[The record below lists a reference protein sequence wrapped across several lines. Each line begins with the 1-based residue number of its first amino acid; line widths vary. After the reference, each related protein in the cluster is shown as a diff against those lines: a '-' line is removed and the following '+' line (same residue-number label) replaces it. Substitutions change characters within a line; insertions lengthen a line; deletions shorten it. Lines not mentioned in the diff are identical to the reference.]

1 MGEAGGENRVREGM
15 PQQIVRH
22 IGFAERWLARARQE
36 CAQGNVPRSLLTL
49 LLAEAEVHRARLLP
63 REAVATAPAATP
75 RAPLMTAAVALVAAG
90 ALLLAQ
96 GRVAQPASEPPPA
109 PLILTLGHQ
118 VGRVL
123 ALVALSDDAGTAQA
137 AAPSGVRVAPA
148 VPAPVR
154 LTRPPAVVTTQ
165 RTARPAR
172 NPVGTASPSVRPRA
186 RDGGSTEASR
196 PVLTEGDL
204 IDLVLAAERSL
215 RMGGR

>member
-1 MGEAGGENRVREGM
+1 MREGM
-15 PQQIVRH
+15 SQQIVRH

-36 CAQGNVPRSLLTL
+36 CVQGNVPRSLLTL

-63 REAVATAPAATP
+63 REGVATAPAATP
-75 RAPLMTAAVALVAAG
+75 RAPLLTAAVALVAAG

-96 GRVAQPASEPPPA
+96 GRVAEPASEPSPA

-123 ALVALSDDAGTAQA
+123 ALVPLGDDAGTDQA

-154 LTRPPAVVTTQ
+154 LPRPPVVVTQ
-165 RTARPAR
+165 RPARPAR
-172 NPVGTASPSVRPRA
+172 NPVGTASPSVRPPA